1 MEKREK
7 ITVAVIIV
15 LIILGV
21 GLIKGKEYHDSSV
34 VDFADETMGQV
45 LCNSCNSFYMSDYF
59 TLENITYNDLKTQ
72 KLEIDI
78 GYIGY
83 YDTLIDL
90 KYCTGA
96 ERLVINTGLVKEDEA
111 YFINQGKI
119 NREVSKEEVEK
130 AQEELGKIL
139 PKMKELNKL
148 LIGGEG
154 EMEWMSVEFLKN
166 QKSIEDLSLWGFKA
180 TDYSALKT
188 CTSLKSISITY
199 SQLSQAEDL
208 IGLDNVEHFY
218 LRETPLAENPE
229 EIKKLQEAYPEADI
243 YY

>member
-7 ITVAVIIV
+7 IAVAVIIV
-15 LIILGV
+15 LILLGI
-21 GLIKGKEYHDSSV
+21 GLIKGKEYHDSRA

-45 LCNSCNSFYMSDYF
+45 LYNSCKNNYLGDKLKMEDV
-59 TLENITYNDLKTQ
+59 TYNVLKEL
-72 KLEIDI
+72 KLGIEI

-83 YDTLIDL
+83 YETIIDL
-90 KYCTGA
+90 KYCRGA
-96 ERLVINTGLVKEDEA
+96 DKLFVNTELWKSADA
-111 YFINQGKI
+111 YFINEGEI
-119 NREVSKEEVEK
+119 NRKVSEEEVEK

-139 PKMKELNKL
+139 PKMKELSWL
-148 LIGGEG
+148 SIGGAG
-154 EMEWMSVEFLKN
+154 GVEWTSVDFLKN
-166 QKSIEDLSLWGFKA
+166 QKSIEDLEIYNCKA
-180 TDYSALKT
+180 TDYSVLKT
-188 CTSLKSISITY
+188 CKSLKSILIEY
-199 SQLSQAEDL
+199 SQLSKAEDL

>member
-7 ITVAVIIV
+7 IVVAVIIV
-15 LIILGV
+15 LIILGI
-21 GLIKGKEYHDSSV
+21 GLIKAKEIHDNSV

-90 KYCTGA
+90 KYCTGVKQISINSEIA
-96 ERLVINTGLVKEDEA
+96 ENSEA
-111 YFINQGKI
+111 YFIKQGELNQK
-119 NREVSKEEVEK
+119 VSKERVEEVQ
-130 AQEELGKIL
+130 QELRDIL
-139 PKMKELNKL
+139 PKMKELKW
-148 LIGGEG
+148 LIIGEKG
-154 EMEWMSVEFLKN
+154 DIEWSSIEFLKN
-166 QKSIEDLSLWGFKA
+166 QKSIEDLSLYNCKA
-180 TDYSALKT
+180 TDYSVLKT
-188 CTSLKSISITY
+188 CISLKKIRIEDSD
-199 SQLSQAEDL
+199 LSKADDL
-208 IGLDNVEHFY
+208 IGLKNVEY
-218 LRETPLAENPE
+218 IYVYDTPLAENPK

-243 YY
+243 CY